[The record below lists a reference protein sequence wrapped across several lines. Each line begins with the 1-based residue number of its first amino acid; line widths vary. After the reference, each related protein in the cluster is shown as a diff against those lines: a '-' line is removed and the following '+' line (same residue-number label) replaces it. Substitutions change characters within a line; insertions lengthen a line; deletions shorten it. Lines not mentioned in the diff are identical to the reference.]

1 MEQLEFI
8 RELAT
13 RLQAQQ
19 ENRAELEGLEADA
32 AADYAY
38 WESVYTAPVEITAYY
53 LNENGKKVRRKA
65 MVEGGFEDASLVVE
79 ETQSILD
86 VQRIA
91 VYAILEEERID
102 LLTELK
108 IKVTNPGLLEVPK
121 GKVVTDL
128 PLAHFLKLAKKK
140 GFAPISRGLINLVV
154 FNKNKDKKLSAWAG
168 KMQKALAADVAKK
181 RKNDPGYAK

>member
-8 RELAT
+8 KELAT
-13 RLQAQQ
+13 RHQAQQ
-19 ENRAELEGLEADA
+19 ENRAELQRLEADA
-32 AADYAY
+32 AADYVY

-53 LNENGKKVRRKA
+53 LNEDGKKVRRKA
-65 MVEGGFEDASLVVE
+65 TVQGFEEAEAVVV
-79 ETQSILD
+79 ETQSILE
-86 VQRIA
+86 VKRLA
-91 VYAILEEERID
+91 VNAVLEEERID

-121 GKVVTDL
+121 GKSVSDM

-154 FNKNKDKKLSAWAG
+154 FNKNKDKKLSAFAG

-181 RKNDPGYAK
+181 RKKDPNYAK